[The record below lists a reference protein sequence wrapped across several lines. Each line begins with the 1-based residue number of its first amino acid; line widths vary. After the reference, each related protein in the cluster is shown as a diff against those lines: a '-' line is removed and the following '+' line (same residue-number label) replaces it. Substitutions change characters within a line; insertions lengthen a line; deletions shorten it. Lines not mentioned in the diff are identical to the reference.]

1 MIAFI
6 KGTVAAAAADHVIIE
21 NQGIG
26 YSVFVPATVIE
37 QIPPVGE
44 SVKLYTYM
52 HVREDLLQLYGFLT
66 HEDMEIFQMLL
77 SVSGIGPKGALAILS
92 TISPDDLRFA
102 VLAGDSKT
110 ISKAPGIGGKTAQ
123 RLIIELKDK
132 IQIEDAWELA
142 AKRENVGGAGKAEY
156 AGSPVR
162 QDAIEA
168 LTALGYGAAEAA
180 KAVKAVEIT
189 PDMETETV
197 LKEALRHIGRM

>member
-6 KGTVAAAAADHVIIE
+6 KGTVAAAAADRVIIE

-110 ISKAPGIGGKTAQ
+110 ISRAPGIGGKTAQ

-132 IQIEDAWELA
+132 IQIEDTWELA
-142 AKRENVGGAGKAEY
+142 AKRENVRTGKAEY